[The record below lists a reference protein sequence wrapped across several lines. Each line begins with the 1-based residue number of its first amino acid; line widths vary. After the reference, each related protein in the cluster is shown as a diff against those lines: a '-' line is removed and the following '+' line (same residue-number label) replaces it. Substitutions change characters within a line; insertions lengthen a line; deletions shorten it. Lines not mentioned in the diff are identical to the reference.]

1 MKKHFLIILCC
12 TIFSATSFAQVEEP
26 VQTKDTTK
34 VDEVIQP
41 TQPQQQTNP
50 YVKKDPKSGINKWY
64 FGGSF
69 TFTFGTYTSI
79 GIWPLVGYKVTP
91 KLSFGLQPG
100 YEYIKYNY
108 SYSPDYETSNYGIRI
123 FGRFRVIPQAYVH
136 AEYATINYELQKLNS
151 AGDDWDYYREWVP
164 FLFLGAGFSQN
175 IGGNVYAYVQ
185 VLFDVLNNENSPY
198 RSGEPFW
205 TVGVSAG
212 F

>member
-1 MKKHFLIILCC
+1 MKKLFLVLICC
-12 TIFSATSFAQVEEP
+12 TIFSVASFAQVEGP
-26 VQTKDTTK
+26 AQTKDTTK
-34 VDEVIQP
+34 VEEVAQP

-50 YVKKDPKSGINKWY
+50 YVKKDKRSGMDKWY

-69 TFTFGTYTSI
+69 TFTFGSYTSI

-108 SYSPDYETSNYGIRI
+108 SNSPDYETSNYGLRL

-136 AEYATINYELQKLNS
+136 AEFAEINYGTASSDES
-151 AGDDWDYYREWVP
+151 RFWVP

-185 VLFDVLNNENSPY
+185 VLFDVLQNENSPY